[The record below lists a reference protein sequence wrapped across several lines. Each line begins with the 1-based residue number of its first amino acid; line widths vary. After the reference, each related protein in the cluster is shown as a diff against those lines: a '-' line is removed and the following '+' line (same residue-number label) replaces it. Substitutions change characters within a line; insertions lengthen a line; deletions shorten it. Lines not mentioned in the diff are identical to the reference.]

1 MPAIRRITEAVTGNA
16 APAAGVLEAVCPDGE
31 NPFAGPQQPDR
42 VPLRE
47 LMDDRLLDALLDRSR
62 DEAGGLRLTG
72 EGSMLGELVK
82 AVLERALEAELT
94 AHLGYG
100 RHGRERPAGAGNY
113 RNGAIAKT
121 VQTGVGPVGLAVP
134 RDRAGTFE
142 PLLVPK
148 RAGRVAGGLDDMII
162 SLYAHGMSVRDILH
176 HLEQVYGTQLS
187 HETVSRITDQVLEDV
202 RAWQSRPLDPVYAV
216 VFLDAIV
223 VKVRDN
229 HVVQNKPAYVA
240 VGIDADGEKH
250 VLGIWVAKTAP
261 ESAAAGE
268 GAGFWRSVMADL
280 KNRGVRDILIACC
293 DGLAGFED
301 AIHAAFGRTVVQRCV
316 VHLVRN
322 ALRPVARRD
331 AGQVAAELRKIYTAP
346 TAEAAFDAL
355 AEFSASPWGRKY
367 PQAAKVFEAAW
378 EDFTPFLAFS
388 PAVRKLLY
396 TTNSIESLNYQLR
409 KVTKARGHFPNDDA
423 AVKLLWLAI
432 INIEDK
438 RARERQA
445 RRQQTG
451 KRSDQPARLVEGQ
464 RVMGWREALNE
475 LDIAYPGRLR

>member
-1 MPAIRRITEAVTGNA
+1 VRDNGAMPVMAGDDPDRDGEGGR
-16 APAAGVLEAVCPDGE
+16 AAGREDPG
-31 NPFAGPQQPDR
+31 R

-47 LMDDRLLDALLDRSR
+47 LMDDRLLDALLARSR

-94 AHLGYG
+94 AHLGYD

-113 RNGAIAKT
+113 RNGTIAKT

-148 RAGRVAGGLDDMII
+148 RSGRVAGGLDDMII

-187 HETVSRITDQVLEDV
+187 HETVSRITDQVLEEV
-202 RAWQSRPLDPVYAV
+202 RAWQARPLEQVYAV

-240 VGIDADGEKH
+240 VGIDGDGEKH

-268 GAGFWRSVMADL
+268 GAGFWRAVMADL
-280 KNRGVRDILIACC
+280 RNRGVRDILIACC
-293 DGLAGFED
+293 DGLTGFED

-331 AGQVAAELRKIYTAP
+331 AGQVAGELRKIYTAP
-346 TAEAAFDAL
+346 DAEAAFDAL

-438 RARERQA
+438 RARERAA

-475 LDIAYPGRLR
+475 LDEAYPGRLR